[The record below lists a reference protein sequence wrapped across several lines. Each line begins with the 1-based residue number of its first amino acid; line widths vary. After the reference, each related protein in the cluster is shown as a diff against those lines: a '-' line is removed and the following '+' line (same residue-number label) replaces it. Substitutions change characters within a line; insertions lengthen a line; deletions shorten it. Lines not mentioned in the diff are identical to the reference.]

1 MTTLNTRRMAGVGA
15 LLLVT
20 GVALG
25 ASPAKVAAPRPT
37 PELVAKGK
45 VAYTNTCAVCHGEKG
60 DGNGVAGASLNPK
73 PRDLRVKDLKV
84 GAHYKNGGK
93 PEQLFKTIS
102 EGLPGTAMVSFGAQS
117 EEDRWAM
124 VYYIQQTFQGVK

>member
-1 MTTLNTRRMAGVGA
+1 MATLNARLMAGVGA

-20 GVALG
+20 GAALG
-25 ASPAKVAAPRPT
+25 AGSAKVTAPRVT

-84 GAHYKNGGK
+84 GTHYKNGGK
-93 PEQLFKTIS
+93 PEQLFKTVS
-102 EGLPGTAMVSFGAQS
+102 EGLPGTAMVSFGALS

-124 VYYIQQTFQGVK
+124 VYYIQQTFQGGK